1 MIARAV
7 ALGAAVVLAIAVPVA
22 VVGAIALDEGSNLV
36 FPLAACVLAAFVA
49 GGWFAGRHAEGE
61 SKLVVGAA
69 AAFAGFIVAQ
79 GVSLALQVAQDDD
92 VQPAAVAANA
102 VLAAAC
108 GLAGGALAA
117 R

>member
-1 MIARAV
+1 MARAV

-22 VVGAIALDEGSNLV
+22 VVGALALDEGSNLV
-36 FPLAACVLAAFVA
+36 FPLAACVLAAFIV
-49 GGWFAGRHAEGE
+49 GGWFAGRQTETE

-69 AAFAGFIVAQ
+69 AALAGFVVAQ
-79 GVSLALQVAQDDD
+79 GVSLALQVVQDDD
-92 VQPAAVAANA
+92 VQPAAVVANA